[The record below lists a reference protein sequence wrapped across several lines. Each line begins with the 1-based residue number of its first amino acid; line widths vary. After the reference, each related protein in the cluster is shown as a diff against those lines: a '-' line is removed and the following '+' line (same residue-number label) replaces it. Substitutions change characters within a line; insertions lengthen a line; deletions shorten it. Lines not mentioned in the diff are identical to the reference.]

1 MGQLPLHS
9 DGMPGMAASFGLG
22 GGTAGAARDDGPGV
36 ASRPLHRGRDGRSRS
51 MFRIIRY
58 FSVASFVCIVV
69 AAVALT
75 AYFRHI
81 TIRELV
87 EFGESGNVA
96 LAEAALNS
104 VRAELIQF
112 LDEARKAAPADLAEL
127 PLAPALAHEIDDL
140 MRVKSVAR
148 IKIYDRDGMVVYAT
162 RKASVGRPQSD
173 NAGFQAAMA
182 GKVVSKLLY
191 RDAFNAFDSE
201 SEEDNLIQ
209 TYVPIRGEDNDAPR
223 GVFELY
229 TDVNPMVED
238 TELAQWQIIGGAIL
252 IMALLYVA
260 LLMVVQYAEAIISRQ
275 QQEIRDYSAALE
287 RISARMLSTQEDEKK
302 KIAFDL
308 HEGVAQTLSA
318 VKMSVE
324 HAARQ
329 ISTQGKGDA
338 ATLQPMVQA
347 VKEAI
352 NEVRSVALNLRPS
365 SLDELGLVATIEW
378 YCREF
383 SRLHPEITTRHT
395 IEVAEADVPQA
406 LKIIIYRVLEEA
418 CRDLSRIGNTG
429 RMSVRLGADD
439 ETIWLGIEHEIAA
452 GTPAAEWGEAMLAAA
467 RERALLSG
475 GSFDARPEAGGGG
488 TLRAAWLR

>member
-1 MGQLPLHS
+1 MGHLPLS
-9 DGMPGMAASFGLG
+9 SSGLPGIAASIGLSVDA
-22 GGTAGAARDDGPGV
+22 AGAARAREAGAAAQP
-36 ASRPLHRGRDGRSRS
+36 ARRDPRSASRS

-104 VRAELIQF
+104 VRAELVDF
-112 LDEARKAAPADLAEL
+112 LDVAGKAAPSELAAL

-148 IKIYDRDGMVVYAT
+148 IKIYDPKGVVVYAT
-162 RKASVGRPQSD
+162 RQVSVGRQQED
-173 NAGFQAAMA
+173 NPGFQAAMA
-182 GKVVSKLLY
+182 GRVVSKLVY
-191 RDAFNAFDSE
+191 RDAFNAFDSQ

-209 TYVPIRGEDNDAPR
+209 TYVPIHSESGQVPR

-238 TELAQWQIIGGAIL
+238 TELAQWQIIGGAVL
-252 IMALLYVA
+252 IMAMLYVA
-260 LLMVVQYAEAIISRQ
+260 LLMVVQYAERIISQQ
-275 QQEIRDYSAALE
+275 QQEIRDYAAALE
-287 RISARMLSTQEDEKK
+287 QISARLLSSQEEEKK

-324 HAARQ
+324 SAARQ
-329 ISTQGKGDA
+329 LSSRGKGDA
-338 ATLQPMVQA
+338 AALQPMVQA
-347 VKEAI
+347 VREAI

-378 YCREF
+378 FCREF
-383 SRLHPEITTRHT
+383 SRLHPEIA
-395 IEVAEADVPQA
+395 AERDIRVDERDVPAA
-406 LKIIIYRVLEEA
+406 LKIIVYRVLEEA
-418 CRDLSRIGNTG
+418 CRALG
-429 RMSVRLGADD
+429 RAPGISRLGVALEADE
-439 ETIWLGIEHEIAA
+439 ETLGLVIRHDAA
-452 GTPAAEWGEAMLAAA
+452 ATDDALFETA
-467 RERALLSG
+467 RERTLLSG
-475 GSFDARPEAGGGG
+475 GTFQSSSDGSGLH